1 MNQLLTTLRF
11 YSTGGHHQSIADCCG
26 MHVSTVSRIIVR
38 VSRTIADLYNMY
50 ISFPTTN
57 EEIVQ
62 EQIKFFE
69 VAEFPRVVG
78 AIDCTH
84 VKIQSPGKVPTTFLN
99 NGK

>member
-1 MNQLLTTLRF
+1 
-11 YSTGGHHQSIADCCG
+11 
-26 MHVSTVSRIIVR
+26 MHISTVSRIIVR

-69 VAEFPRVVG
+69 VTAFPRVVG

-84 VKIQSPGKVPTTFLN
+84 VKIQSPGKVPHF
-99 NGK
+99 